1 MNRKEKHQIQ
11 LVAPPGVGVKERA
24 ADREHQ
30 LYIGFMYHVLFLKLV
45 MSIWMLTPFFKNLIY
60 MSEIFHLKFKKS
72 QVTDFT
78 STRNHFPLQWKRQIF
93 PQKGNE
99 TKYSEVMCCKTE
111 THDTYYSQQR
121 ARCYTMRKTPLWHRQ
136 TASPVRDQ
144 TFGEVCATVDA
155 AHVQG
160 L

>member
-1 MNRKEKHQIQ
+1 
-11 LVAPPGVGVKERA
+11 
-24 ADREHQ
+24 
-30 LYIGFMYHVLFLKLV
+30 
-45 MSIWMLTPFFKNLIY
+45 MLTPFFKNLIY

-136 TASPVRDQ
+136 TASPVCDQ
-144 TFGEVCATVDA
+144 TFGEVCAAGDA

-160 L
+160 LQGFCLVSHMLVAAIYPPSLHMAHKSALLMLAWRSV

>member
-1 MNRKEKHQIQ
+1 
-11 LVAPPGVGVKERA
+11 
-24 ADREHQ
+24 
-30 LYIGFMYHVLFLKLV
+30 
-45 MSIWMLTPFFKNLIY
+45 

-111 THDTYYSQQR
+111 THDTLFS
-121 ARCYTMRKTPLWHRQ
+121 AKSTLLHHEKN
-136 TASPVRDQ
+136 TAVAQANCFTRM
-144 TFGEVCATVDA
+144 
-155 AHVQG
+155 
-160 L
+160 